1 MNEVIAIDNPS
12 KPAPSGYE
20 YRTHACVA
28 LGSRAINFAEKI
40 VRFADVTVDVG
51 RRRITRNG
59 ETIEVSITFS
69 CSLFKTSIPLTRD
82 AILNAAWGYD
92 SYPCTRTVDAHVCRL
107 RQKFEPNPA
116 APRHFLTIHGIG
128 YRFLA

>member
-1 MNEVIAIDNPS
+1 MTKMNEVIAIDNPS

-59 ETIEVSITFS
+59 ETIEVTPAEYTLLFAL
-69 CSLFKTSIPLTRD
+69 CSKKRRS
-82 AILNAAWGYD
+82 
-92 SYPCTRTVDAHVCRL
+92 H
-107 RQKFEPNPA
+107 
-116 APRHFLTIHGIG
+116 
-128 YRFLA
+128 